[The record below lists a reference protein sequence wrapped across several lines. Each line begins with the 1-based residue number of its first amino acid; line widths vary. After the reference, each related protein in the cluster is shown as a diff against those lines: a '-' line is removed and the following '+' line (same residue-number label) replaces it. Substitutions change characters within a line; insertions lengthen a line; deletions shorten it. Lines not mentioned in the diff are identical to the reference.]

1 MTLDPF
7 DLLGL
12 PAAFQVDPAALARA
26 YLARSAAAHPDL
38 SDDPAAAGDSA
49 ALNQARQAL
58 EDPEMRADVLLT
70 RLGGP
75 SREADRTLPEGFL
88 AEMMAVREELEA
100 AGAAGDSAA
109 AARLEEWAGGQ
120 RAEHIARVG
129 AMFQGL
135 TGEPA
140 QASLKAIRREL
151 NAWRYIERMLEQIRL
166 ER

>member
-1 MTLDPF
+1 
-7 DLLGL
+7 
-12 PAAFQVDPAALARA
+12 
-26 YLARSAAAHPDL
+26 
-38 SDDPAAAGDSA
+38 
-49 ALNQARQAL
+49 
-58 EDPEMRADVLLT
+58 MRADVLLT